1 MTFTLNKPGRS
12 LKGTITLAGSKSIS
26 NRVLVIRALSQS
38 NFSIDKLANAKD
50 TALLQ
55 QLLTNESDIYDAGA
69 AGTTFRFMTAYLA
82 GQAGTQ
88 TLTGTERM
96 KQRPIGV
103 LVDALRTLGAN
114 IEYLE
119 KEGYPPLSIGEA
131 NHFGQT
137 NKLSI
142 PASTS
147 SQYISALLMIAPTLP
162 NGLEL
167 SLEGKIVSRPY
178 IEMTLNLMKNFGV
191 DHSWE
196 GKQINI
202 APQSYQGKDF
212 TVEADWSA
220 ASYYYSM
227 AALADEA
234 DLQLNGLFRKST
246 QGDAVLAQLMESF
259 GITTEYNSD
268 GVRITKYLDT
278 KAPEVFEWDFIRC
291 PDLAQTIA
299 VCCAGLGTKGIFTGL
314 ETLRIKETDRIAA
327 LQQELNKVHA
337 GFEEIID
344 KKDYFQT
351 MGTVSI
357 PEPPPTFAT
366 YEDHRMAMAFAP
378 IAQFGTIQVEE
389 PMVVVKSYPTFWDH
403 LESIGFTVKRGS

>member
-50 TALLQ
+50 TELLQ
-55 QLLTNESDIYDAGA
+55 QLLANENYIYDAGA

-131 NHFGQT
+131 TNFGQT

-196 GKQINI
+196 GKQITI
-202 APQSYQGKDF
+202 TPQPYQGKDF
-212 TVEADWSA
+212 IVEADWSA

-234 DLQLNGLFRKST
+234 DLQLNGLFQEST

-268 GVRITKYLDT
+268 GVRITKHRDT

-291 PDLAQTIA
+291 PDLAQTVA

-337 GFEEIID
+337 GFEELID
-344 KKDYFQT
+344 KKDFFQT
-351 MGTVSI
+351 IGAISI
-357 PEPPPTFAT
+357 PETTPTFAT

-403 LESIGFTVKRGS
+403 LESIGFIVKKGS